1 MRRSVTLLVA
11 LATTGAMALTGCGSD
26 SLDTSTGQGGKV
38 DATVDKTAAAMVPKS
53 ISDAGVLR
61 VGTDASY
68 APSEFLAGD
77 GKTVQGFDVDLFNA
91 VAATLGLKAEYVPSK
106 FDSIITGVKGN
117 KYDVGV
123 SSFTVNADRMKQVNM
138 ISYYSAGTQWA
149 TASGNPKNVDIEQPC
164 GLTVAVQKGTVQQEE
179 DLPAKVAACKKAG
192 KPTRVLV
199 YEGQD
204 QATASV
210 VSGKAD
216 AMLADSPV
224 VAYAVKQSGDKL
236 ESLGDIY
243 DSAPYGYVVAQ
254 DNKDLA
260 EAILAALK
268 KLESDGGYVKALE
281 GWGVEDGAI
290 DSFAVNPSS

>member
-1 MRRSVTLLVA
+1 MRRSATILVGLVA
-11 LATTGAMALTGCGSD
+11 GAMALSGCGSD
-26 SLDTSTGQGGKV
+26 SLNKPSSQGGKV
-38 DATVDKTAAAMVPKS
+38 GATVDKEAAALVPKA
-53 ISDAGVLR
+53 ISGPGVLR

-106 FDSIITGVKGN
+106 FDSIITGVQGK

-138 ISYYSAGTQWA
+138 ISYYNAGTQWA
-149 TASGNPKNVDIEQPC
+149 TAAGNPKKVDLENPC

-179 DLPAKVAACKKAG
+179 DLPAKVDACKKAG

-204 QATASV
+204 QATAAV

-224 VAYAVKQSGDKL
+224 VAYAVKQSKDKL
-236 ESLGDIY
+236 EALGDIY
-243 DSAPYGYVVAQ
+243 DAAPYGYVVAQ
-254 DNKDLA
+254 DDTDLA
-260 EAILAALK
+260 KAILAALK
-268 KLESDGGYVKALE
+268 SLESNGGYEKALK

-290 DSFAVNPSS
+290 NDFAVNPTS